1 MSRLSRRD
9 FIKGTLAV
17 ASMPTTV
24 WSKVR
29 GANDD
34 IRVAVVGLGS
44 VMGGKGKQHV
54 SEFRQLAGVRVV
66 ALCDADREI
75 LNGEVKK
82 FTDKKEKVKA
92 YTDVR
97 KLLEDKSIDA
107 IVIATPNHW
116 HSLLTVWGCQAGKDV
131 YVEKPVSHNIWEGR
145 KMVEAAR
152 KYNRIVQAG
161 TQNRSD
167 EGLQEAFEYIR
178 QGNVGKILAARGFCY
193 KRRESIG
200 KVDGPVAIPESVD
213 YDLWTGPAPLEP
225 LRRKNLHYDW
235 HWVWPTGNGD
245 IGNQGAHEMDMC
257 RWALGQRGLAR
268 WVVSIG
274 GRFGYDDDGETP
286 NTQIVILGYE
296 PAPIILEGRGLP
308 QKKDDTM
315 MDSYRGVRI
324 GVVIECEGGYFAGG
338 SGGGWVYDN
347 DGNKI
352 KQFKGDG
359 GSGHQA
365 NFIKAVRSRKVGD
378 LNADIIEGHISSALC
393 HIGNIS
399 HRIGRLALPEEIKEA
414 IKAEPPAVETFERF
428 REHLSANLVDL
439 SKERAVL
446 GPRLE
451 MDTDKEKFVQDG
463 EFGLGR
469 WANELLK
476 RDYREPFV
484 VPEKV

>member
-1 MSRLSRRD
+1 
-9 FIKGTLAV
+9 
-17 ASMPTTV
+17 MPTTV

-54 SEFRQLAGVRVV
+54 SDFRQLAGVRVV

-82 FTDKKEKVKA
+82 FIDNKEKVDA

-97 KLLEDKSIDA
+97 KLLEDKRIDA
-107 IVIATPNHW
+107 IVVATPNHW

-131 YVEKPVSHNIWEGR
+131 YVEKPVSHNIREGR
-145 KMVEAAR
+145 KSVEAAR

-167 EGLQEAFEYIR
+167 EGLREAFEYIG
-178 QGNVGKILAARGFCY
+178 QGNIGKILAARGICY

-225 LRRKNLHYDW
+225 LRRRNLHYDW
-235 HWVWPTGNGD
+235 HWAWATGNGD

-257 RWALGQRGLAR
+257 RWALGQKGPAR
-268 WVVSIG
+268 WVMSIG

-296 PAPIILEGRGLP
+296 QAPIIFEVRGLA
-308 QKKDDTM
+308 QKKDDSV
-315 MDSYRGVRI
+315 MDGYRGVRI

-338 SGGGWVYDN
+338 GGGGWVYDN

-359 GSGHQA
+359 GRGHQA
-365 NFIKAVRSRKVGD
+365 NFIKAVRSRKVSD
-378 LNADIIEGHISSALC
+378 LNADILEGHISSALC

-399 HRIGRLALPEEIKEA
+399 HRIGRLSLPEEIKEA
-414 IKAEPPAVETFERF
+414 IRVEPQAAETFERF

-439 SKERAVL
+439 SRERAVL
-446 GPRLE
+446 GPRLD
-451 MDTDKEKFVQDG
+451 MDRDKEQFVQDG
-463 EFGLGR
+463 KFGLGR
-469 WANELLK
+469 WANELLR
-476 RDYREPFV
+476 RDYRKPFV